1 MKNKA
6 KGLGDTIAQITET
19 TGIKALVHSIF
30 GDECGCEERREKLN
44 KLFPYKKI
52 ECLTEDEYNY
62 LKEFNWNVNQL
73 TPGVQ
78 SQLLTIYNRVFNEK
92 RQPTSCGSCWQ
103 GILAELHKVYN
114 EYNDYNQ

>member
-1 MKNKA
+1 MKSKA

-52 ECLTEDEYNY
+52 ECLEESEYNY
-62 LKEFNWNVNQL
+62 LKEFNWNVYQL
-73 TPGVQ
+73 TPDVQ
-78 SQLLTIYNRVFNEK
+78 KKLLSIYNRIFNEK
-92 RQPTSCGSCWQ
+92 RQPTTCGSCWVQ
-103 GILAELHKVYN
+103 ILGELKNVFN
-114 EYNDYNQ
+114 EYNQI

>member
-1 MKNKA
+1 MKSKA

-62 LKEFNWNVNQL
+62 LKEFNFNINQL

-78 SQLLTIYNRVFNEK
+78 SQLLTIYNRIFNDK
-92 RQPTSCGSCWQ
+92 RQPTSCGSCWRS
-103 GILAELHKVYN
+103 ILDELKKVYN
-114 EYNDYNQ
+114 EYNQ